1 MNERQRPLQ
10 KKELDEF
17 YNDALKAFDAATC
30 EAIAV
35 SQSIGVREAE
45 AHKGHSTYVFLRL
58 CSHAKSI
65 ICAAPRSRW
74 TRADFTDWDFGNV
87 AGHGRAILEG
97 FLLLQY
103 LIEEPGSQVEWS
115 AKINVMFLNDCT
127 RRIKMLANAGVVEDI
142 KKMELDAEEL
152 RGRLLS
158 NEWFTALPAQ
168 AQKRCLSGDNLTI
181 PSRDEL
187 LQKAGWEKN
196 SFYAIWDL
204 LSQYAHV
211 LPISFIRMEA
221 NGRGTGL
228 ENDTDKGYTS
238 QLLTWC
244 TETLVTATD
253 LMTEA
258 FPDTAASRLG
268 IKSKFNPGPRSNRP
282 ERRK

>member
-1 MNERQRPLQ
+1 MSERQRPLEG
-10 KKELDEF
+10 KELDAF
-17 YNDALKAFDAATC
+17 YNEALKAFDSATC

-35 SQSIGVREAE
+35 SQSIGVREVE

-65 ICAAPRSRW
+65 MCAAPRSRW
-74 TRADFTDWDFGNV
+74 IRADFTDWDFGNV
-87 AGHGRAILEG
+87 AGHGRAMLEG
-97 FLLLQY
+97 FLLLLY
-103 LIEEPGSQVEWS
+103 LIEQPSSQADWS

-127 RRIKMLANAGVVEDI
+127 RRIKMLTNAGIVEDV
-142 KKMELDAEEL
+142 KTLKVDAEEL
-152 RGRLLS
+152 RSRLVS

-187 LQKAGWEKN
+187 LHKAGWEKN

-204 LSQYAHV
+204 LSQYSHV

-221 NGRGTGL
+221 NGRGSGL
-228 ENDTDKGYTS
+228 ENDTDKGYIS
-238 QLLTWC
+238 QLLNWC
-244 TETLVTATD
+244 AETLVTATD
-253 LMTEA
+253 LMAEA

-268 IKSKFNPGPRSNRP
+268 IKSKFDPGPRSNRKG
-282 ERRK
+282 RRK